1 MDASSPAAPTGQ
13 SYQKP
18 LIRKTLAIMGLLA
31 LLAVPA
37 FFLVVLQRSTNL
49 RMLRAGDSIP
59 VAGLNGVDLGSASP
73 AGIMGKRAAILFFS
87 VDCPHCKN
95 EIPIF
100 NEAERRFCSD
110 VNFIAIALNERQKI
124 ESFVRTHDVRTKVYI
139 DEKRVVGKL
148 FGVSEVPALFLVN
161 EDQRIEWV
169 GVGEQPR
176 TELFRR
182 LSALV
187 AGRTTIASEG
197 AEQIRK

>member
-1 MDASSPAAPTGQ
+1 MDASSPAAPTDQ
-13 SYQKP
+13 SYRES
-18 LIRKTLAIMGLLA
+18 LIRKTLATVGLVA

-59 VAGLNGVDLGSASP
+59 TAGLNGVDPGGALL
-73 AGIMGKRAAILFFS
+73 AGISEKRAAILFFS
-87 VDCPHCKN
+87 VDCPHCQN

-100 NEAERRFCSD
+100 NEAERRFGSD
-110 VNFIAIALNERQKI
+110 VGFVAIALNDKQKA
-124 ESFVRTHDVRTKVYI
+124 ESFVRTHDVRTKVHV
-139 DEKRVVGKL
+139 DEKGIVGKL
-148 FGVSEVPALFLVN
+148 FGVSEVPAIFLVN
-161 EDQRIEWV
+161 ENQRIEWV

-187 AGRTTIASEG
+187 AKGPLTA
-197 AEQIRK
+197 AENTEKIRK